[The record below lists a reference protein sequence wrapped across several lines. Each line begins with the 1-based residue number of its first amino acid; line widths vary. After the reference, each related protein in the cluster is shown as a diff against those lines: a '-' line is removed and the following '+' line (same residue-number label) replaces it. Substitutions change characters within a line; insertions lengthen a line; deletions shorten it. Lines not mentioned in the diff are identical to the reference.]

1 MTRFAQGTDPAYIKK
16 VNEAMYGAG
25 KEDAEIKEN
34 LLLEAEQL
42 DQGMVDP
49 NLTDTGDISGDT
61 NGTTTNG
68 GTTNGGTT
76 KTAGL
81 GDNKMI
87 IYLVVGG
94 VLLWYLNK
102 EGYLK
107 KILK

>member
-61 NGTTTNG
+61 NGDTNG
-68 GTTNGGTT
+68 TTTNGGTT